1 MTAGDGIAAKLQH
14 PHILHPHILPPIDSG
29 VIDI

>member
-1 MTAGDGIAAKLQH
+1 MTAGDGLAARLQH
-14 PHILHPHILPPIDSG
+14 PHILHPHILPPLDSG